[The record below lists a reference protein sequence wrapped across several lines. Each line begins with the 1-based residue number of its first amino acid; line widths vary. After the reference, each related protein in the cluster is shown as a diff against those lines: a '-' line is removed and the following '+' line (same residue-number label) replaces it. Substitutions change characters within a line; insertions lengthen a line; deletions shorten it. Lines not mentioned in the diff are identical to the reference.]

1 MARSPYLA
9 LRHSIA
15 RLVVSERATR
25 GWPQAAL
32 ARRAGTTQA
41 RVSASE
47 NGQGNLRLD
56 TLQRVAE
63 ALGLALVVQ
72 ARAPFSVVKRPL
84 HGAMGFQP
92 TPAAQSVAMM
102 WPLAVDAW
110 AFKGESIGESG
121 LQRDAV
127 RVLRGGR

>member
-1 MARSPYLA
+1 MPRSRYLP
-9 LRHSIA
+9 LRHSVA
-15 RLVVSERATR
+15 RLVTSERATR
-25 GWPQAAL
+25 GWTQAAL
-32 ARRAGTTQA
+32 AHRAGTTQA
-41 RVSASE
+41 RVSAIES
-47 NGQGNLRLD
+47 GQGNLRLD

-72 ARAPFSVVKRPL
+72 VRAPVSIVKKPL

-102 WPLAVDAW
+102 WQLAVDAW
-110 AFKGESIGESG
+110 AFKGESVGEPR
-121 LQRDAV
+121 LQGDVV